1 MFHNR
6 CLVPVH
12 LEEKEEEAEAQEQEQ
27 EKINSQLN
35 FEIIYTLMT
44 LKNNVYYLCFQSKYI
59 YGFNIIQ
66 KALQ

>member
-1 MFHNR
+1 MLHNR

-12 LEEKEEEAEAQEQEQ
+12 LEEKEEEAEAQEQ